1 MMTVLAFVAGANFG
15 VLMMAL
21 LVAGR
26 DEDDE

>member
-1 MMTVLAFVAGANFG
+1 MAVLAFVIGVNFG
-15 VLMMAL
+15 FLAMGL